1 MAHII
6 GQNIPNLPWQDKP
19 EGFAYPVWRYSGN
32 PIITRDDL
40 FFSNSIFN
48 SAVVPF
54 GEGFAGVF
62 RVDDRTR
69 DQNIVTGFSADAVHW
84 TLDEKVIFK
93 GYDPR
98 ICEIEGKYYLSWV
111 NLTPRGTTIGLAV
124 TEDFK
129 AWKQLED
136 ATYPVARNGVLFPR
150 RIGGEYMM
158 LVRPCDRGHTPYGD
172 IFLQCS
178 KDLNYWGKYRFVMG
192 PVKNWEMTKVGAG
205 PTPIETDLGW
215 LMFYHGVI
223 TSCNGFTYSMGAAI
237 LDRDEPWKVLH
248 RADSFLLAPH
258 ELYETVGD
266 VPNVVF
272 PCAALADAAT
282 GRIAIYYGAADTCVG
297 LAFTTVDETV
307 DYILAHDLV
316 ITDSR
321 GE

>member
-1 MAHII
+1 MATII
-6 GQNIPNLPWQDKP
+6 GANIPNLPWQDKP
-19 EGFAYPVWRYSGN
+19 VGYPYPVWRFDGN
-32 PIITRDDL
+32 PIITRDNL
-40 FFSNSIFN
+40 HFANSIFN
-48 SAVVPF
+48 SAVVLF
-54 GEGFAGVF
+54 GDGFAGVF

-69 DQNIVTGFSADAVHW
+69 DQNIVTGFSADAIHW
-84 TLDEKVIFK
+84 TLDDTVIFK

-98 ICEIEGKYYLSWV
+98 ICEIEGKFYLSWV
-111 NLTPRGTTIGLAV
+111 NLTPHGTTIGLAV
-124 TEDFK
+124 TQDFK
-129 AWKQLED
+129 HWTQKED

-150 RIGGEYMM
+150 KVGDEYLM

-172 IFLQCS
+172 IFLQHS
-178 KDLNYWGKYRFVMG
+178 RDLQYWGKYRFVMG

-205 PTPIETDLGW
+205 PTPIETDEGW
-215 LMFYHGVI
+215 LLFYHGVI

-282 GRIAIYYGAADTCVG
+282 GRIAIYYGAADTSVA
-297 LAFTTVDETV
+297 LAFTTVDETLR
-307 DYILAHDLV
+307 YIREHDLC
-316 ITDSR
+316 
-321 GE
+321 GG

>member
-1 MAHII
+1 MATII
-6 GQNIPNLPWQDKP
+6 GANIPNLPWQDKP
-19 EGFAYPVWRYSGN
+19 VGYPYPVWRFDGN
-32 PIITRDDL
+32 PIITRDNL
-40 FFSNSIFN
+40 HFANSIFN

-54 GEGFAGVF
+54 GDGFAGVF

-69 DQNIVTGFSADAVHW
+69 DQNIVTGFSADAIHW
-84 TLDEKVIFK
+84 TLDDTVIFK

-98 ICEIEGKYYLSWV
+98 ICEIEGKFYLSWV
-111 NLTPRGTTIGLAV
+111 NLTPHGTTIGLAV
-124 TEDFK
+124 TQDFK
-129 AWKQLED
+129 RWTQMED

-150 RIGGEYMM
+150 KVGDEYLM

-172 IFLQCS
+172 IFLQHS
-178 KDLNYWGKYRFVMG
+178 RDLQYWGKYRFVMG

-205 PTPIETDLGW
+205 PTPIETDEGW
-215 LMFYHGVI
+215 LLFYHGVI
-223 TSCNGFTYSMGAAI
+223 TSCTGFTYSMGAAI

-282 GRIAIYYGAADTCVG
+282 GRIAIYYGAADTSVA
-297 LAFTTVDETV
+297 LAFTTVDETLR
-307 DYILAHDLV
+307 YIREHDLC
-316 ITDSR
+316 
-321 GE
+321 GG